1 MGSSEKR
8 LVPRKK
14 VKTRMV
20 LRIEG
25 EPEEDVKTYIAENLS
40 ENGVFLKTVDQYPLG
55 TKVELRFSLT
65 NSPQLLKVK
74 GEVKWLR
81 PSAEETS
88 RDPAGVGVEFTELDS
103 EHQKIIHDFLRSSL

>member
-1 MGSSEKR
+1 MGSSDKR

-25 EPEEDVKTYIAENLS
+25 ESEEDVKTYIAENLS
-40 ENGVFLKTVDQYPLG
+40 ENGVFLKTVDKYPFG
-55 TKVELRFSLT
+55 TKVELRFSLP

-74 GEVKWLR
+74 GEIKWLR
-81 PSAEETS
+81 PSKEETMA
-88 RDPAGVGVEFTELDS
+88 DPAGIGVEFTEMDS
-103 EHQKIIHDFLRSSL
+103 EHQKIIYDFLRSSL

>member
-1 MGSSEKR
+1 MASSEKR

-14 VKTRMV
+14 VKTRIV
-20 LRIEG
+20 LRVDG
-25 EPEEDVKTYIAENLS
+25 DSEEDVKTYMCDNLS
-40 ENGVFLKTVDQYPLG
+40 ENGVFLKTADQYPLG

-81 PSAEETS
+81 SRGEETTA
-88 RDPAGVGVEFTELDS
+88 DPAGVGVEFTEVDS
-103 EHQKIIHDFLRSSL
+103 EDQKIIYNFLRSSL